1 MSDLLSPPTSSAL
14 ADEASLHQRLAE
26 WSDAPSWLIDAKQSA
41 FVRFQAAPAPTRGQ
55 EAWRFADVKGRSL
68 DGWKLPAADGPAEQG
83 DLLARTGALPHA
95 AGRAVFV
102 DDQLITWTPPAPE
115 LAAQGV
121 IFAPLADAIA
131 NDDGRLQKLLLEEPE
146 IGLGSAKFE
155 ALNFA
160 LARNGIVL
168 FVPPGVELD
177 HPFLVTYLS
186 RQSGTAT
193 FPRTVFVAGA
203 NSRSEL
209 VERFLSADESAPYFV
224 CSQAT
229 VVAEAG
235 AKARHV
241 IIQEENLATVSFHL
255 QNSHAHRDAELK
267 TFAFQLGAALARY
280 ENHAH
285 LHGAGANLEMS
296 ALAVASGTQ
305 ELDARTFQSHHAPHT
320 RSDLL
325 FKHVLLDEA
334 RTIFAGLIRVDEDA
348 QQTDAYQSNRNLLLD
363 PRAETNSLP
372 GLEILANDVRCTHG
386 STTGQLDPEQ
396 IFYLRARGLPPEVA
410 HHLLTLG
417 FLEEIVARLDD
428 DELTELLHA
437 AVEAKFA

>member
-1 MSDLLSPPTSSAL
+1 MPDVLSPPLAAAL
-14 ADEASLHQRLAE
+14 TDDHALSQRLAE
-26 WSDAPSWLIDAKQSA
+26 WPEAPAWLVEAKQ
-41 FVRFQAAPAPTRGQ
+41 AAWARHRSLPMPTRGD
-55 EAWRFADVKGRSL
+55 EAWRFSNVKARTL
-68 DGWKLPAADGPAEQG
+68 DDWTLPAAEAQPELAG
-83 DLLARTGALPHA
+83 LLERLSALPHA

-102 DDQLITWTPPAPE
+102 DDHLVAWTPPSPE
-115 LAAQGV
+115 LAARGV
-121 IFAPLADAIA
+121 VFAPLADALA
-131 NDDGRLQKLLLEEPE
+131 QDTGVLRDRLLQEPE

-168 FVPPGVELD
+168 LVPADVEIE
-177 HPFLVTYLS
+177 HPFLVSYVSL
-186 RQSGTAT
+186 QPGTAT

-203 NSRSEL
+203 NSQSEL
-209 VERFLSADESAPYFV
+209 VERFVSADESSPAFV

-235 AKARHV
+235 SRTRHV
-241 IIQEENLATVSFHL
+241 LIQEENTATVSCHL
-255 QNSHAHRDAELK
+255 QNSSADRDAELK
-267 TFAFQLGAALARY
+267 TFVFQLGAAVTRY

-285 LHGAGANLEMS
+285 LNGPGANLEMS
-296 ALAVASGTQ
+296 ALALAAGNQ
-305 ELDARTFQSHHAPHT
+305 EFDARTFQSHHAPHT

-348 QQTDAYQSNRNLLLD
+348 QRTDAYQSNRNLLLD

-396 IFYLRARGLPPEVA
+396 LFYLKARGLRPAVA
-410 HHLLTLG
+410 QRLLTLG

-428 DELTELLHA
+428 EELTELLHA
-437 AVEAKFA
+437 AVETKFA